1 MKCTLLVILASGL
14 ADKESFKTNPLEKTI
29 ELLTSLQ
36 AKVVKDGEACQK
48 AYEEFKEYCD
58 DQSKEVQNGITTSKG
73 DMERASATIAK
84 ESSLIDGAAAKIE
97 ELSAAIST
105 DEADLKAAT
114 EIRQKEAADFAEAD
128 ADLAETISMLRR
140 AAAII
145 EREMKGGSLL
155 QSDSMS
161 KITDALQTLVTAQSV
176 HSLDKSK
183 VQSLLQ
189 SASESDDW
197 LAQPGGAPAAAA
209 YESQS
214 GGILDVLEDMLDKAE
229 AQAADGQ
236 KAEMVAK
243 HNFEML
249 AQKLKDSIKHQGEE
263 MDRAKKAKAESETAK
278 AEAEGELAHA
288 TKLFNEGE
296 KMLSDLQNDCM
307 TKATEFDTEQ
317 KERGE
322 ELEALATAKS
332 ILEEKAGGAGD
343 RAYSFL
349 QVAASSRSKAKVA
362 VASENVIALVQSLAA
377 KDKSPL
383 LAQLA
388 ARLRNTVSQASLD
401 GADPFAKVKG
411 LIQEMI
417 EKLVADAQ
425 KEADHKAFCD
435 KEMAE
440 TKAKRDDKQGEVD
453 DLSNK
458 IDAATAKI
466 AKLKEEVAALQAELA
481 EIAKVQQEADKARA
495 DEKAAFDEAK
505 ADYESGL
512 EGVGIALQVL
522 RDYYAEK
529 PAEDE
534 SAMMFVQSRKH
545 TKATGAATGIIG
557 MLEVV
562 ESDFSKMLAQA
573 TANEDQAVKEYE
585 QLTQDNKVATATKT
599 TAVEYK
605 EKDGKETAALLAGY
619 ESDRG
624 TAQEELDAI
633 LEYWEKLQ
641 PMCVAKAEPYEERKK
656 RREAEIAGLKQA
668 LEILE
673 SETATSFLQMRK

>member
-1 MKCTLLVILASGL
+1 MKVAFVVLVGALA
-14 ADKESFKTNPLEKTI
+14 AQTNPLSKTI
-29 ELLTSLQ
+29 ELLESLQ
-36 AKVVKDGEACQK
+36 AKVVKDGENAQK
-48 AYEEFKEYCD
+48 VYEEFKEYCD
-58 DQSKEVQNGITTSKG
+58 DQSKELQFGIKTASS
-73 DMERASATIAK
+73 DVERAQATIAK
-84 ESSLIDGAAAKIE
+84 ESANADAAAAKIE
-97 ELSAAIST
+97 DLSAAIAT
-105 DEADLKAAT
+105 DEADLKAAG
-114 EIRQKEAADFAEAD
+114 EIRAKEAGDFQAAD

-145 EREMKGGSLL
+145 EREMKGGSFL

-161 KITDALQTLVTAQSV
+161 KITDALQTLVSAQSV
-176 HSLDKSK
+176 TSLDKSK
-183 VQSLLQ
+183 VQALLQ
-189 SASESDDW
+189 SADKDEDW
-197 LAQPGGAPAAAA
+197 LGQPAGAPAAAA

-214 GGILDVLEDMLDKAE
+214 GGILDVLEDMLEKAE
-229 AQAADGQ
+229 AQQADGQ

-249 AQKLKDSIKHQGEE
+249 AQKLQDSIKHQNDE
-263 MDRAKKAKAESETAK
+263 MDRAKKAKAEADQARST
-278 AEAEGELAHA
+278 AEGELATA
-288 TKLFNEGE
+288 TKMLNEGE

-332 ILEEKAGGAGD
+332 ILEEKTGGAAD
-343 RAYSFL
+343 RTYSFL
-349 QVAASSRSKAKVA
+349 QVQASSRSKAKA
-362 VASENVIALVQSLAA
+362 AETSENVIALVQSLAA
-377 KDKSPL
+377 KDGSTE

-388 ARLRNTVSQASLD
+388 SRLRNTVSQAAMD

-411 LIQEMI
+411 LISEMI

-435 KEMAE
+435 KEMSE
-440 TKAKRDDKQGEVD
+440 TKAKREDKQDEVD

-458 IDAATAKI
+458 IDTATAKI
-466 AKLKEEVAALQAELA
+466 AKLKEEVATLQGELA
-481 EIAKVQQEADKARA
+481 EIARVQKEADETRAAEKKAF
-495 DEKAAFDEAK
+495 EEAK

-529 PAEDE
+529 PAGDE
-534 SAMMFVQSRKH
+534 SVESLLQSRKH

-557 MLEVV
+557 MLEVI

-573 TANEDQAVKEYE
+573 TAGEDQAQREYD
-585 QLTQDNKVATATKT
+585 QLTQENKVATATKT
-599 TAVEYK
+599 TAAEYK

-624 TAQEELDAI
+624 VAQEELDAI

-641 PMCVAKAEPYEERKK
+641 PMCVAKAEPYAERKK
-656 RREAEIAGLKQA
+656 RRDAEIAGLKQA

-673 SETATSFLQMRK
+673 NESATSFLQIRK

>member
-1 MKCTLLVILASGL
+1 MKVAFVVLVGALA
-14 ADKESFKTNPLEKTI
+14 AQTNPLSKTI
-29 ELLTSLQ
+29 ELLESLQ
-36 AKVVKDGEACQK
+36 AKVVKDGENAQK
-48 AYEEFKEYCD
+48 VYEEFKEYCD
-58 DQSKEVQNGITTSKG
+58 DQSKELQFGIKTASS
-73 DMERASATIAK
+73 DVERAQATIAK
-84 ESSLIDGAAAKIE
+84 ESANADAAAAKIE
-97 ELSAAIST
+97 DLSAAIAT
-105 DEADLKAAT
+105 DEADLKAAG
-114 EIRQKEAADFAEAD
+114 EIRAKEAGDFQAAD

-145 EREMKGGSLL
+145 EREMKGGSFL

-161 KITDALQTLVTAQSV
+161 KITDALQTLVSAQSV
-176 HSLDKSK
+176 TSLDKSK
-183 VQSLLQ
+183 VQALLQ
-189 SASESDDW
+189 SADKDEDW
-197 LAQPGGAPAAAA
+197 LGQPAGAPAAAA

-214 GGILDVLEDMLDKAE
+214 GGILDVLEDMLEKAE
-229 AQAADGQ
+229 AQQADGQ

-249 AQKLKDSIKHQGEE
+249 AQKLKDSIKHQNDE
-263 MDRAKKAKAESETAK
+263 MDRAKKAKAEADQARST
-278 AEAEGELAHA
+278 AEGELATA
-288 TKLFNEGE
+288 TKMLNEGE

-332 ILEEKAGGAGD
+332 ILEEKTGGAAD
-343 RAYSFL
+343 RTYSFL
-349 QVAASSRSKAKVA
+349 QVQASSRSKAKA
-362 VASENVIALVQSLAA
+362 AETSENVIALVQSLAA
-377 KDKSPL
+377 KDGSTE

-388 ARLRNTVSQASLD
+388 SRLRNTVSQAAMD

-411 LIQEMI
+411 LISEMI

-435 KEMAE
+435 KEMSE
-440 TKAKRDDKQGEVD
+440 TKAKREDKQDEVD

-458 IDAATAKI
+458 IDTATAKI
-466 AKLKEEVAALQAELA
+466 AKLKEEVATLQGELA
-481 EIAKVQQEADKARA
+481 EIARVQKEADETRAAEKKAF
-495 DEKAAFDEAK
+495 EEAK

-529 PAEDE
+529 PAGDE
-534 SAMMFVQSRKH
+534 SVESLLQSRKH

-557 MLEVV
+557 MLEVI

-573 TANEDQAVKEYE
+573 TAGEDQAQREYD
-585 QLTQDNKVATATKT
+585 QLTQENKVATATKT
-599 TAVEYK
+599 TAAEYK
-605 EKDGKETAALLAGY
+605 EKDGKQTAALLAGY

-624 TAQEELDAI
+624 VAQEELDAI

-641 PMCVAKAEPYEERKK
+641 PMCVAKAEPYAERKK
-656 RREAEIAGLKQA
+656 RRDAEIAGLKQA

-673 SETATSFLQMRK
+673 NESATSFLQMRK

>member
-1 MKCTLLVILASGL
+1 MKVAFVVLVGALA
-14 ADKESFKTNPLEKTI
+14 AQTNPLSKTI
-29 ELLTSLQ
+29 ELLESLQ
-36 AKVVKDGEACQK
+36 AKVVKDGENAQK
-48 AYEEFKEYCD
+48 VYEEFKEYCD
-58 DQSKEVQNGITTSKG
+58 DQSKELQFGIKTASS
-73 DMERASATIAK
+73 DVERAQATIAK
-84 ESSLIDGAAAKIE
+84 ESANADAAAAKIE
-97 ELSAAIST
+97 DLSAAIAT
-105 DEADLKAAT
+105 DEADLKAAG
-114 EIRQKEAADFAEAD
+114 EIRAKEAGDFQAAD

-145 EREMKGGSLL
+145 EREMKGGSFL

-161 KITDALQTLVTAQSV
+161 KITDALQTLVSAQSV
-176 HSLDKSK
+176 TSLDKSK
-183 VQSLLQ
+183 VQALLQ
-189 SASESDDW
+189 SADKDEDW
-197 LAQPGGAPAAAA
+197 LGQPAGAPAAAA

-214 GGILDVLEDMLDKAE
+214 GGILDVLEDMLEKAE
-229 AQAADGQ
+229 AQQADGQ

-249 AQKLKDSIKHQGEE
+249 AQKLKDSIKHQNDE
-263 MDRAKKAKAESETAK
+263 MDRAKKAKAEADQARST
-278 AEAEGELAHA
+278 AEGELATA
-288 TKLFNEGE
+288 TKMLNEGE

-332 ILEEKAGGAGD
+332 ILEEKTGGAAD
-343 RAYSFL
+343 RTYSFL
-349 QVAASSRSKAKVA
+349 QVQASSRSKAKA
-362 VASENVIALVQSLAA
+362 AETSENVIALVQSLAA
-377 KDKSPL
+377 KDGSTE

-388 ARLRNTVSQASLD
+388 SRLRNTVSQAAMD

-411 LIQEMI
+411 LISEMI

-435 KEMAE
+435 KEMSE
-440 TKAKRDDKQGEVD
+440 TKAKREDKQDEVD

-458 IDAATAKI
+458 IDTATAKI
-466 AKLKEEVAALQAELA
+466 AKLKEEVATLQGELA
-481 EIAKVQQEADKARA
+481 EIARVQKEADETRAAEKKAF
-495 DEKAAFDEAK
+495 EEAK

-529 PAEDE
+529 PAGDE
-534 SAMMFVQSRKH
+534 SVESLLQSRKH

-557 MLEVV
+557 MLEVI

-573 TANEDQAVKEYE
+573 TAGEDQAQREYD
-585 QLTQDNKVATATKT
+585 QLTQENKVATATKT
-599 TAVEYK
+599 TAAEYK

-624 TAQEELDAI
+624 VAQEELDAI

-641 PMCVAKAEPYEERKK
+641 PMCVAKAEPYAERKK

-673 SETATSFLQMRK
+673 NESATSFLQMRK

>member
-1 MKCTLLVILASGL
+1 MMLVGCSA
-14 ADKESFKTNPLEKTI
+14 AQTNPLSKTV

-36 AKVVKDGEACQK
+36 AKVVKDGENSQK
-48 AYEEFKEYCD
+48 VYEEFKEYCD
-58 DQSKEVQNGITTSKG
+58 DQSKELQFGIKTADG
-73 DMERASATIAK
+73 DVERAQATIMK
-84 ESSLIDGAAAKIE
+84 ESASIDGSAAKIE
-97 ELSAAIST
+97 DLSGEIAT
-105 DEADLKAAT
+105 DEADLKAAG
-114 EIRQKEAADFAEAD
+114 EIRAKEAADFQAAD
-128 ADLAETISMLRR
+128 ADLAETVSMVRR

-145 EREMKGGSLL
+145 EREMKGGSFL

-161 KITDALQTLVTAQSV
+161 KITDALQTLVSAHSV
-176 HSLDKSK
+176 TSLNKSK
-183 VQSLLQ
+183 VQALLQ
-189 SASESDDW
+189 SATDSDDW
-197 LAQPGGAPAAAA
+197 LVQPGGAPAAAG

-214 GGILDVLEDMLDKAE
+214 GGILDVLEDMLEKAE
-229 AQAADGQ
+229 ATQADGQ

-249 AQKLKDSIKHQGEE
+249 AQKLNDEVKHQNDE
-263 MDRAKKAKAESETAK
+263 MDRAKKAKAESSQAK
-278 AEAEGELAHA
+278 ATAEGELATS
-288 TKLFNEGE
+288 TKMLNEGT

-332 ILEEKAGGAGD
+332 ILEEKTGGAGD
-343 RAYSFL
+343 RTYSFL
-349 QVAASSRSKAKVA
+349 QVKMSTKVQET
-362 VASENVIALVQSLAA
+362 SDRVIALVQSMAA
-377 KDKSPL
+377 KDGSTQ

-388 ARLRNTVSQASLD
+388 SRLRNTVSQSAMD
-401 GADPFAKVKG
+401 GANPFAKVKG
-411 LIQEMI
+411 LISEMI
-417 EKLVADAQ
+417 EKLVADAAA
-425 KEADHKAFCD
+425 EASHKAFCD
-435 KEMAE
+435 KEMSE
-440 TKAKRDDKQGEVD
+440 TKAKRDDKTDEVD

-466 AKLKEEVAALQAELA
+466 AKLKEEVATLQGELA
-481 EIAKVQQEADKARA
+481 EIARVQKEADDTRA
-495 DEKAAFDEAK
+495 AEKAAFVEAK

-529 PAEDE
+529 PADDE
-534 SAMMFVQSRKH
+534 SVAMLLQARKH

-557 MLEVV
+557 MLEVI

-573 TANEDQAVKEYE
+573 TAGEDQAEREYDA
-585 QLTQDNKVATATKT
+585 LTQDNKVATATKT

-605 EKDGKETAALLAGY
+605 EKDGKETASLLAGY

-624 TAQEELDAI
+624 VAQEELDAI

-641 PMCVAKAEPYEERKK
+641 PMCVAKAEPYAERKK
-656 RREAEIAGLKQA
+656 RRDNEIAGLKQA

-673 SETATSFLQMRK
+673 NESATSFLQMRK

>member
-1 MKCTLLVILASGL
+1 MKVAFVVLVGALA
-14 ADKESFKTNPLEKTI
+14 AQTNPLSKTI
-29 ELLTSLQ
+29 ELLESLQ
-36 AKVVKDGEACQK
+36 AKVVKDGENAQK
-48 AYEEFKEYCD
+48 VYEEFKEYCD
-58 DQSKEVQNGITTSKG
+58 DQSKELQFGIKTASS
-73 DMERASATIAK
+73 DVERAQATIAK
-84 ESSLIDGAAAKIE
+84 ESANADAAAAKIE
-97 ELSAAIST
+97 DLSAAIAT
-105 DEADLKAAT
+105 DEADLKAAG
-114 EIRQKEAADFAEAD
+114 EIRAKEAGDFQAAD

-145 EREMKGGSLL
+145 EREMKGGSFL

-161 KITDALQTLVTAQSV
+161 KITDALQTLVSAQSV
-176 HSLDKSK
+176 TSLDKSK
-183 VQSLLQ
+183 VQALLQ
-189 SASESDDW
+189 SADKDEDW
-197 LAQPGGAPAAAA
+197 LGQPAGAPAAAA

-214 GGILDVLEDMLDKAE
+214 GGILDVLEDMLEKAE
-229 AQAADGQ
+229 AQQADGQ

-249 AQKLKDSIKHQGEE
+249 AQKLKDSIKHQNDE
-263 MDRAKKAKAESETAK
+263 MDRAKKAKAEADQARST
-278 AEAEGELAHA
+278 AEGELATA
-288 TKLFNEGE
+288 TKMLNEGE

-332 ILEEKAGGAGD
+332 ILEEKTGGAAD
-343 RAYSFL
+343 RTYSFL
-349 QVAASSRSKAKVA
+349 QVQASSRSKAKA
-362 VASENVIALVQSLAA
+362 AETSENVIALVQSLAA
-377 KDKSPL
+377 KDGSTE

-388 ARLRNTVSQASLD
+388 SRLRNTVSQAAMD

-411 LIQEMI
+411 LISEMI

-435 KEMAE
+435 KEMSE
-440 TKAKRDDKQGEVD
+440 TKAKREDKQDEVD

-458 IDAATAKI
+458 IDTATAKI
-466 AKLKEEVAALQAELA
+466 AKLKEEVATLQGELA
-481 EIAKVQQEADKARA
+481 EIARVQKEADETRAAEKKA
-495 DEKAAFDEAK
+495 FQEAK

-529 PAEDE
+529 PAGDE
-534 SAMMFVQSRKH
+534 SVESLLQSRKH

-557 MLEVV
+557 MLEVI

-573 TANEDQAVKEYE
+573 TAGEDQAQREYD
-585 QLTQDNKVATATKT
+585 QLTQENKVATATKT
-599 TAVEYK
+599 TAAEYK

-624 TAQEELDAI
+624 VAQEELDAI

-641 PMCVAKAEPYEERKK
+641 PMCVAKAEPYAERKK
-656 RREAEIAGLKQA
+656 RRDAEIAGLKQA

-673 SETATSFLQMRK
+673 NESATSFLQMRK

>member
-1 MKCTLLVILASGL
+1 
-14 ADKESFKTNPLEKTI
+14 
-29 ELLTSLQ
+29 
-36 AKVVKDGEACQK
+36 
-48 AYEEFKEYCD
+48 
-58 DQSKEVQNGITTSKG
+58 
-73 DMERASATIAK
+73 
-84 ESSLIDGAAAKIE
+84 
-97 ELSAAIST
+97 
-105 DEADLKAAT
+105 
-114 EIRQKEAADFAEAD
+114 
-128 ADLAETISMLRR
+128 MLRR

-145 EREMKGGSLL
+145 EREMKGGSFL

-161 KITDALQTLVTAQSV
+161 KITDALQTLVTAHSV
-176 HSLDKSK
+176 TSLDKSK
-183 VQSLLQ
+183 VQALLQ
-189 SASESDDW
+189 SADKDEDW
-197 LAQPGGAPAAAA
+197 LGQPVGAPAAAA

-214 GGILDVLEDMLDKAE
+214 GGILDVLEDMLEKAE
-229 AQAADGQ
+229 AQQADGQ

-249 AQKLKDSIKHQGEE
+249 AQKLKDSIKHQNDE
-263 MDRAKKAKAESETAK
+263 MDRAKKAKAEADQARST
-278 AEAEGELAHA
+278 AEGELATA
-288 TKLFNEGE
+288 TKMLNEGE

-332 ILEEKAGGAGD
+332 ILEEKTGGAAD
-343 RAYSFL
+343 RTYSFL
-349 QVAASSRSKAKVA
+349 QVQASSRSKAKA
-362 VASENVIALVQSLAA
+362 AETSENVIALVQSLAA
-377 KDKSPL
+377 KDGSTE

-388 ARLRNTVSQASLD
+388 SRLRNTVSQAAMD

-411 LIQEMI
+411 LISEMI

-435 KEMAE
+435 KEMSE
-440 TKAKRDDKQGEVD
+440 TKAKREDKQDEVD

-458 IDAATAKI
+458 IDTATAKI
-466 AKLKEEVAALQAELA
+466 AKLKEEVATLQGELA
-481 EIAKVQQEADKARA
+481 EIARVQKEADETRAAEKKAF
-495 DEKAAFDEAK
+495 EEAK

-529 PAEDE
+529 PAGDE
-534 SAMMFVQSRKH
+534 SVESLLQSRKH

-557 MLEVV
+557 MLEVI

-573 TANEDQAVKEYE
+573 TAGEDQAQREYD
-585 QLTQDNKVATATKT
+585 QLTQENKVATATKT
-599 TAVEYK
+599 TAAEYK

-624 TAQEELDAI
+624 VAQEELDAI

-641 PMCVAKAEPYEERKK
+641 PMCVAKAEPYAERKK
-656 RREAEIAGLKQA
+656 RRDAEIAGLKQA

-673 SETATSFLQMRK
+673 NESATSFLQMRK

>member
-1 MKCTLLVILASGL
+1 MKVAFVVLVGALA
-14 ADKESFKTNPLEKTI
+14 AQTNPLSKTI
-29 ELLTSLQ
+29 ELLESLQ
-36 AKVVKDGEACQK
+36 AKVVKDGENAQK
-48 AYEEFKEYCD
+48 VYEEFKEYCD
-58 DQSKEVQNGITTSKG
+58 DQSKELQFGIKTASS
-73 DMERASATIAK
+73 DVERAQATIAK
-84 ESSLIDGAAAKIE
+84 ESANADAAAAKIE
-97 ELSAAIST
+97 DLSAAIAT
-105 DEADLKAAT
+105 DEADLKAAG
-114 EIRQKEAADFAEAD
+114 EIRAKEAGDFQAAD

-145 EREMKGGSLL
+145 EREMKGGSFL

-161 KITDALQTLVTAQSV
+161 KITDALQTLVSAQSV
-176 HSLDKSK
+176 TSLDKSK
-183 VQSLLQ
+183 VQALLQ
-189 SASESDDW
+189 SADKDEDW
-197 LAQPGGAPAAAA
+197 LGQPAGAPAAAA

-214 GGILDVLEDMLDKAE
+214 GGILDVLEDMLEKAE
-229 AQAADGQ
+229 AQQADGQ

-249 AQKLKDSIKHQGEE
+249 AQKLQDSIKHQNDE
-263 MDRAKKAKAESETAK
+263 MDRAKKAKAEADQARST
-278 AEAEGELAHA
+278 AEGELATA
-288 TKLFNEGE
+288 TKMLNEGE

-332 ILEEKAGGAGD
+332 ILEEKTGGAAD
-343 RAYSFL
+343 RTYSFL
-349 QVAASSRSKAKVA
+349 QVQASSRSKAKA
-362 VASENVIALVQSLAA
+362 AETSENVIALVQSLAA
-377 KDKSPL
+377 KDGSTE

-388 ARLRNTVSQASLD
+388 SRLRNTVSQAAMD

-411 LIQEMI
+411 LISEMI

-435 KEMAE
+435 KEMSE
-440 TKAKRDDKQGEVD
+440 TKAKREDKQDEVD

-458 IDAATAKI
+458 IDTATAKI
-466 AKLKEEVAALQAELA
+466 AKLKEEVATLQGELA
-481 EIAKVQQEADKARA
+481 EIARVQKEADETRAAEKKAF
-495 DEKAAFDEAK
+495 EEAK

-529 PAEDE
+529 PAGDE
-534 SAMMFVQSRKH
+534 SVESLLQSRKH

-557 MLEVV
+557 MLEVI

-573 TANEDQAVKEYE
+573 TAGEDQAQREYD
-585 QLTQDNKVATATKT
+585 QLTQENKVATATKT
-599 TAVEYK
+599 TAAEYK

-624 TAQEELDAI
+624 VAQEELDAI

-641 PMCVAKAEPYEERKK
+641 PMCVAKAEPYAERKK
-656 RREAEIAGLKQA
+656 RRDAEIAGLKQA

-673 SETATSFLQMRK
+673 NESATSFLQMRK

>member
-1 MKCTLLVILASGL
+1 MKVAFVVLVGALA
-14 ADKESFKTNPLEKTI
+14 AQTNPLSKTI
-29 ELLTSLQ
+29 ELLESLQ
-36 AKVVKDGEACQK
+36 AKVVKDGENAQK
-48 AYEEFKEYCD
+48 VYEEFKEYCD
-58 DQSKEVQNGITTSKG
+58 DQSKELQFGIKTASS
-73 DMERASATIAK
+73 DVERAQATIAK
-84 ESSLIDGAAAKIE
+84 ESANADAAAAKIE
-97 ELSAAIST
+97 DLSAAIAT
-105 DEADLKAAT
+105 DEADLKAAG
-114 EIRQKEAADFAEAD
+114 EIRAKEAGDFQAAD

-145 EREMKGGSLL
+145 EREMKGGSFL

-161 KITDALQTLVTAQSV
+161 KITDALQTLVSAQSV
-176 HSLDKSK
+176 TSLDKSK
-183 VQSLLQ
+183 VQALLQ
-189 SASESDDW
+189 SADKDEDW
-197 LAQPGGAPAAAA
+197 LGQPAGAPAAAA

-214 GGILDVLEDMLDKAE
+214 GGILDVLEDMLEKAE
-229 AQAADGQ
+229 AQQADGQ

-249 AQKLKDSIKHQGEE
+249 AQKLKDSIKHQNDE
-263 MDRAKKAKAESETAK
+263 MDRAKKAKAEADQARST
-278 AEAEGELAHA
+278 AEGELATA
-288 TKLFNEGE
+288 TKMLNEGE

-332 ILEEKAGGAGD
+332 ILEEKTGGAAD
-343 RAYSFL
+343 RTYSFL
-349 QVAASSRSKAKVA
+349 QVQASSRSKAKA
-362 VASENVIALVQSLAA
+362 AETSENVIALVQSLAA
-377 KDKSPL
+377 KDGSTE

-388 ARLRNTVSQASLD
+388 SRLRNTVSQAAMD
-401 GADPFAKVKG
+401 GADPFAKVRG
-411 LIQEMI
+411 LISEMI

-435 KEMAE
+435 KEMSE
-440 TKAKRDDKQGEVD
+440 TKAKREDKQDEVD

-458 IDAATAKI
+458 IDTATAKI
-466 AKLKEEVAALQAELA
+466 AKLKEEVATLQGELA
-481 EIAKVQQEADKARA
+481 EIARVQKEADETRAAEKKAF
-495 DEKAAFDEAK
+495 EEAK

-529 PAEDE
+529 PAGDE
-534 SAMMFVQSRKH
+534 SVESLLQSRKH

-557 MLEVV
+557 MLEVI

-573 TANEDQAVKEYE
+573 TAGEDQAQREYD
-585 QLTQDNKVATATKT
+585 QLTQENKVATATKT
-599 TAVEYK
+599 TAAEYK

-624 TAQEELDAI
+624 VAQEELDAI

-641 PMCVAKAEPYEERKK
+641 PMCVAKAEPYAERKK
-656 RREAEIAGLKQA
+656 RRDAEIAGLKQA

-673 SETATSFLQMRK
+673 NESATSFLQIRK